1 MTEETALGSDG
12 PSESTPAFDRLQL
25 AEILSAVRSQD
36 AQQRSVA
43 SDAEAA
49 LETSIESL
57 EEGEN
62 ALLLDLLNDQLV
74 ETNRLLQE
82 TIREVDQTL
91 ARIDAL

>member
-1 MTEETALGSDG
+1 M
-12 PSESTPAFDRLQL
+12 
-25 AEILSAVRSQD
+25 
-36 AQQRSVA
+36 
-43 SDAEAA
+43 
-49 LETSIESL
+49 ETSIESL